1 MCNILVT
8 GSSGFLGSQIVEAAL
23 AKDFSVIG
31 LDINPPSKAYGE
43 NFSFFRLDIS
53 EIESRSFSKIDFI
66 IHAAS
71 MLPYGN
77 SNELFEKNNVATTV
91 AVSRFAS
98 ANEAFLVEIGSSSVY
113 GRPRSLPVTKRTP
126 LSPMDAYARSKMQA
140 ELEVGKILGHDSY
153 AVIRPRTI
161 LGHGRAGIF
170 DIFFGLINRGL
181 PLPLPNSGKQI
192 IQFVHVRDLASL
204 SLHLG
209 QKRIAGIWPGAS
221 PDPKPLKSYLKSLST
236 RFEFEVRYIPLN
248 ALLFKLIGSLAYRLR
263 ISKFTPWHFGAF
275 PYDNYVAED
284 WIPDGFSYNFTCQQA
299 FNETFQSTKFRKR
312 SRIAILSLGRKV

>member
-1 MCNILVT
+1 MCNVLVT

-23 AKDFSVIG
+23 AKNFSVIG
-31 LDINPPSKAYGE
+31 LDINPPSKAHGE

-53 EIESRSFSKIDFI
+53 KIEDKTFSKIDFV

-71 MLPYGN
+71 ILPYGN
-77 SNELFEKNNVATTV
+77 SAELFEKNNVATTV
-91 AVSRFAS
+91 AVSRFAN
-98 ANEAFLVEIGSSSVY
+98 ANKAFLVEIGSSSVY
-113 GRPRSLPVTKRTP
+113 GRPITLPVTKSTP

-140 ELEVGKILGHDSY
+140 ELEVGKILGSDSY

-181 PLPLPNSGKQI
+181 PIPLPNSGKQV

-209 QKRIAGIWPGAS
+209 QNRISGIWPGAS
-221 PDPKPLKSYLKSLST
+221 PDPKPLHSYLKHLSS
-236 RFEFEVRYIPLN
+236 RFELEVRYIPLN
-248 ALLFKLIGSLAYRLR
+248 ALLFKVLGGFAYRLR

-284 WIPDGFSYNFTCQQA
+284 WIPEGFRYNFTCQKA
-299 FNETFQSTKFRKR
+299 FNETFQSSKVRKPSKF
-312 SRIAILSLGRKV
+312 AILRLGRKV

>member
-1 MCNILVT
+1 MCNVLVT
-8 GSSGFLGSQIVEAAL
+8 GSSGFLGSQIVETAL
-23 AKDFSVIG
+23 ANNFSVIG
-31 LDINPPSKAYGE
+31 LDINPPSKDHGG
-43 NFSFFRLDIS
+43 NFSFFRIDIS
-53 EIESRSFSKIDFI
+53 EIENQTFSKIDFV

-71 MLPYGN
+71 ILPYGN
-77 SNELFEKNNVATTV
+77 SAELFEKNNVATTV

-98 ANEAFLVEIGSSSVY
+98 ANNAFLVEIGSSSVY
-113 GRPRSLPVTKRTP
+113 GRPITLPVTKSTP

-140 ELEVGKILGHDSY
+140 ELEVGKILGSDSF

-181 PLPLPNSGKQI
+181 PIPLPNSGKQV

-209 QKRIAGIWPGAS
+209 QNRISGIWPGAS
-221 PDPKPLKSYLKSLST
+221 PDPKPLYAYLKNLSS
-236 RFEFEVRYIPLN
+236 RFELEVRYIPLN
-248 ALLFKLIGSLAYRLR
+248 ARLFKVIGGLAYRLK

-284 WIPDGFSYNFTCQQA
+284 WIPEGFRYNFTCQKA
-299 FNETFQSTKFRKR
+299 FNETFQSSKFRKP
-312 SRIAILSLGRKV
+312 SKFAILRLGRKV